1 MKLLV
6 WVLVGS
12 LTLLVACSSD
22 DPVGPEPASPDE
34 IEQILEDAGLLE
46 PLSAEQDE
54 IIESWDEEDG
64 GYRYTYEVHDVVD
77 NIESIAFLGL
87 NDDVIWPGSLIRGN
101 QAHQFVYVP
110 VTVARAPI
118 TLSVSLEGS
127 STPGDISTVVTD
139 PRLSTVRQGI
149 SDLLESAVGEDT
161 HVPARVEFTM
171 DQVHSESQMNL
182 FVNADISYGGGSLE
196 TAFNWDEGSTT
207 NKIMAKYMQI
217 YYTIDMDTPSSP
229 SALFAPTATAAEIAA
244 ALPPGSMPMYVSS
257 VSYGMMALTCIETE
271 FSEEQMELALNAAYS
286 GAVDVELDF
295 GYTARE
301 VLQTASIKTIV
312 YGGSTQGLDDI
323 ELGFEGFMEVI
334 AASTDF
340 TPESPGV
347 PLVYRFR
354 HVADNTLA
362 LVTLTSQ
369 YTLVRPLQIE
379 QLVRVQ
385 VNRFVCTMA
394 DDEGAD
400 NSVDMNWF
408 FVRANAFNCLNGAD
422 PGTQC
427 NPVDQYAYNWTA
439 ADWVEMGD
447 GSPVIHDAGGASII
461 IAYNTES
468 YDFNYAKLNLHAYA
482 RDTDDGWSDDEY
494 ANGYLNLVGN
504 SIWGEKTITLSC
516 ADFVFRAELTISPAN

>member
-1 MKLLV
+1 M
-6 WVLVGS
+6 S
-12 LTLLVACSSD
+12 
-22 DPVGPEPASPDE
+22 
-34 IEQILEDAGLLE
+34 
-46 PLSAEQDE
+46 
-54 IIESWDEEDG
+54 
-64 GYRYTYEVHDVVD
+64 
-77 NIESIAFLGL
+77 
-87 NDDVIWPGSLIRGN
+87 
-101 QAHQFVYVP
+101 
-110 VTVARAPI
+110 
-118 TLSVSLEGS
+118 
-127 STPGDISTVVTD
+127 
-139 PRLSTVRQGI
+139 
-149 SDLLESAVGEDT
+149 
-161 HVPARVEFTM
+161 
-171 DQVHSESQMNL
+171 
-182 FVNADISYGGGSLE
+182 

-271 FSEEQMELALNAAYS
+271 FSEEQMGLALNAAYN
-286 GAVDVELDF
+286 GAVDVELEF

-301 VLQTASIKTIV
+301 VLQSASIKTIV

-323 ELGFEGFMEVI
+323 EMGFEGFMEVI
-334 AASTDF
+334 DASTDF